1 MGQLCAKKTQS
12 TSNLIETEKEL
23 SLPSYKSDGDKTY
36 ELQEN
41 KFNLFRKL
49 NFADYLYSL
58 VHFSSENATLAD
70 DYDKA
75 NVNVSM
81 EEPFFCELFSNDIFQ
96 SFIENKILKHK
107 AIYQFAGEN
116 EKIVSIFKEAF
127 LAVNNALGL
136 KLAQAAKEKG
146 DESAD
151 KNSIIKKG
159 DAIAYGLLYCVGANY
174 IKIRALFN
182 LFKKDDQLKPSDK
195 LDEFLLSLFIISSYG
210 MVSARN
216 KLSKFDEVGNIEKE
230 KLKELIGTS
239 ELKDCQNMVEIT
251 KKMLFGQDL
260 SIGLSYQNFKDKFEV
275 NDKDNSLAFLL
286 TSSGVRY
293 MIQKNNV

>member
-12 TSNLIETEKEL
+12 TSNMIETEKEI
-23 SLPSYKSDGDKTY
+23 SLPSYKSDGDKYY
-36 ELQEN
+36 ESQEN
-41 KFNLFRKL
+41 KFNFFRKL

-58 VHFSSENATLAD
+58 VHFSSENATLED
-70 DYDKA
+70 NYDKA

-107 AIYQFAGEN
+107 AIYELAGSN
-116 EKIVSIFKEAF
+116 EKMVSIFKETF
-127 LAVNNALGL
+127 LAANNGLGL
-136 KLAQAAKEKG
+136 KLAQSAKEKG
-146 DESAD
+146 DENAD

-159 DAIAYGLLYCVGANY
+159 DAIAYGLLYCAGANY

-195 LDEFLLSLFIISSYG
+195 FDEFLLSIFIISSYG

-216 KLSKFDEVGNIEKE
+216 KLSKFEEVGEIEKD

-239 ELKDCQNMVEIT
+239 ELKDCQNMVEVT

-260 SIGLSYQNFKDKFEV
+260 SVGLSYQNFKDKFEV

-293 MIQKNNV
+293 MIQKNNL

>member
-12 TSNLIETEKEL
+12 TSNLIETEKEI
-23 SLPSYKSDGDKTY
+23 SLPSYKSDGDKYY
-36 ELQEN
+36 ESQEN
-41 KFNLFRKL
+41 KFNFFRKL

-58 VHFSSENATLAD
+58 VHFSSENATLED
-70 DYDKA
+70 NYDKA

-107 AIYQFAGEN
+107 AIYELAGSN
-116 EKIVSIFKEAF
+116 EKMVSIFKETF
-127 LAVNNALGL
+127 LAANNGLGL
-136 KLAQAAKEKG
+136 KLAQSAKEKG
-146 DESAD
+146 DENAD

-159 DAIAYGLLYCVGANY
+159 DAIAYGLLYCAGANY

-195 LDEFLLSLFIISSYG
+195 FGEFLLSIFIISSYG

-216 KLSKFDEVGNIEKE
+216 KLSKFDEVGEIEKD

-239 ELKDCQNMVEIT
+239 ELKDCQNMVEVT

-260 SIGLSYQNFKDKFEV
+260 SVGLSYQNFKDKFEV

-293 MIQKNNV
+293 MIQKNNL

>member
-12 TSNLIETEKEL
+12 TSNMIETEKEI
-23 SLPSYKSDGDKTY
+23 SLPSYKSDGDKYY
-36 ELQEN
+36 ESQEN
-41 KFNLFRKL
+41 KFNFFRKL

-58 VHFSSENATLAD
+58 VHFSSENATLED
-70 DYDKA
+70 NYDKA

-107 AIYQFAGEN
+107 AIYELAGSN
-116 EKIVSIFKEAF
+116 EKMVSIFKEAF
-127 LAVNNALGL
+127 LAANSGLGL
-136 KLAQAAKEKG
+136 KLAQSAKEKG

-159 DAIAYGLLYCVGANY
+159 DAIAYGLLYCAGANY
-174 IKIRALFN
+174 IKIRVLFN
-182 LFKKDDQLKPSDK
+182 LFKIDEQLKPSDK
-195 LDEFLLSLFIISSYG
+195 FDEFLLSLFIISSYG

-216 KLSKFDEVGNIEKE
+216 KLSKFEEVGAIEKE

-251 KKMLFGQDL
+251 KKMIFGQDL
-260 SIGLSYQNFKDKFEV
+260 SISLSYQNFKDKFEV

-286 TSSGVRY
+286 SSSGVRY
-293 MIQKNNV
+293 MIQKNNL

>member
-12 TSNLIETEKEL
+12 TSNLIETEKEI
-23 SLPSYKSDGDKTY
+23 SLPSYKSDGDKYY
-36 ELQEN
+36 ESQEN
-41 KFNLFRKL
+41 KFNFFRKL

-58 VHFSSENATLAD
+58 VHFSSENATLED
-70 DYDKA
+70 NYDKA

-107 AIYQFAGEN
+107 AIYELAGSN
-116 EKIVSIFKEAF
+116 EKMVSIFKETF
-127 LAVNNALGL
+127 LAANNGLGL
-136 KLAQAAKEKG
+136 KLAQSAKEKG
-146 DESAD
+146 DENAD

-159 DAIAYGLLYCVGANY
+159 DAIAYGLLYCAGANY

-195 LDEFLLSLFIISSYG
+195 FDEFLLSIFIISSYG

-216 KLSKFDEVGNIEKE
+216 KLSKFDEVGEIEKD

-239 ELKDCQNMVEIT
+239 ELKDCQNMVEVT

-260 SIGLSYQNFKDKFEV
+260 SVGLSYQNFKDKFEV

-293 MIQKNNV
+293 MIQKNNL

>member
-12 TSNLIETEKEL
+12 TSNLIETEKEI
-23 SLPSYKSDGDKTY
+23 SLPSYKSDGDKYY
-36 ELQEN
+36 ESQEN
-41 KFNLFRKL
+41 KFNFFRKL

-58 VHFSSENATLAD
+58 VHFSSENATLED
-70 DYDKA
+70 NYDKA

-107 AIYQFAGEN
+107 AIYELAGSN
-116 EKIVSIFKEAF
+116 EKMVSIFKETF
-127 LAVNNALGL
+127 LAANNGLGL
-136 KLAQAAKEKG
+136 KLAQSAKEKG
-146 DESAD
+146 DENAD

-159 DAIAYGLLYCVGANY
+159 DAIAYGLLYCAGANY

-195 LDEFLLSLFIISSYG
+195 FDEFLLSIFIISSYG

-216 KLSKFDEVGNIEKE
+216 KLSKFDEVGEIEKD

-239 ELKDCQNMVEIT
+239 ELKDCQNMVEVT

-260 SIGLSYQNFKDKFEV
+260 SVGLSYQNFKDKFEV

-286 TSSGVRY
+286 TSPGVRY
-293 MIQKNNV
+293 MIQKNNL

>member
-12 TSNLIETEKEL
+12 TSNLIETEKEI
-23 SLPSYKSDGDKTY
+23 SLPSYKSDGDKYY
-36 ELQEN
+36 ESQEN
-41 KFNLFRKL
+41 KFNFFRKL

-58 VHFSSENATLAD
+58 VHFSSENATLED
-70 DYDKA
+70 NYDKA

-107 AIYQFAGEN
+107 AIYELAGSN
-116 EKIVSIFKEAF
+116 EKMVSIFKETF
-127 LAVNNALGL
+127 LAANNGLGL
-136 KLAQAAKEKG
+136 KLAQSAKEKG
-146 DESAD
+146 DENAD

-159 DAIAYGLLYCVGANY
+159 DAIAYGLLYCAGANY

-195 LDEFLLSLFIISSYG
+195 FDEFLLSIFIISSYG

-216 KLSKFDEVGNIEKE
+216 KLSKFDEVGEIEKD

-239 ELKDCQNMVEIT
+239 ELKDCQNMVEVT

-260 SIGLSYQNFKDKFEV
+260 SVGLSYQNFKDKFEV

-286 TSSGVRY
+286 SSSGVRY